1 MVACSFQI
9 EIYSL
14 NFRALFRE
22 SNFGEDV
29 LQYAEKAMVMSIAG
43 FADKTWALR
52 NTSAM
57 MYSTL
62 SSRVFGVKKTD
73 DEQKISS
80 SEFFSRF
87 PVLQKALLEN
97 LGTAYFDTLT
107 GRQMIIVSRRQMVSL
122 TFYK

>member
-1 MVACSFQI
+1 MLSFSL
-9 EIYSL
+9 ENKIYSIL

-62 SSRVFGVKKTD
+62 SSRIFGVKKTD

-97 LGTAYFDTLT
+97 LGTA
-107 GRQMIIVSRRQMVSL
+107 
-122 TFYK
+122 

>member
-1 MVACSFQI
+1 
-9 EIYSL
+9 
-14 NFRALFRE
+14 
-22 SNFGEDV
+22 V

-62 SSRVFGVKKTD
+62 SSRIFGVKKTD

-87 PVLQKALLEN
+87 PVLQKALMDN
-97 LGTAYFDTLT
+97 LGL
-107 GRQMIIVSRRQMVSL
+107 VS
-122 TFYK
+122 FYAFLIKNYLKK

>member
-1 MVACSFQI
+1 
-9 EIYSL
+9 
-14 NFRALFRE
+14 
-22 SNFGEDV
+22 
-29 LQYAEKAMVMSIAG
+29 MVMSIAG

-62 SSRVFGVKKTD
+62 SSRIFGVKKTD

-87 PVLQKALLEN
+87 PVLQKVLMDH
-97 LGTAYFDTLT
+97 LGLVSIFGFPEEMTSYDPKKISFDPKMTSFDPKRPRTTPNDL
-107 GRQMIIVSRRQMVSL
+107 I
-122 TFYK
+122 